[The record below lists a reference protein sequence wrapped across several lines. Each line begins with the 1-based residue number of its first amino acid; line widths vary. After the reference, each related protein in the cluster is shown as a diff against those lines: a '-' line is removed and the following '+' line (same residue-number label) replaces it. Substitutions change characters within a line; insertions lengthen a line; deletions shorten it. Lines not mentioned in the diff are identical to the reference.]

1 MGRPGAGGKD
11 PSPRRR
17 PGLILVHALPP
28 RPAPGAHHAPRPP
41 AGSVTRAALLL
52 GAAVWPGG
60 EPSPTLRRRTAHA
73 AALWRQ
79 GEVEWVVACGGLGRY
94 PPTEALAMRG
104 LLLAAG
110 VPAEAI
116 RLEDRS
122 RSTHE
127 NLLFAKPIL
136 CGLGATAVVIV
147 TDPTHAPRARL
158 IARGLGIAATSS
170 SPSLRGRRWRAVLA
184 QALREVP
191 ATALALWRLRR

>member
-1 MGRPGAGGKD
+1 M
-11 PSPRRR
+11 
-17 PGLILVHALPP
+17 
-28 RPAPGAHHAPRPP
+28 
-41 AGSVTRAALLL
+41 TRAALLL
-52 GAAVWPGG
+52 GAAVWPGAK
-60 EPSPTLRRRTAHA
+60 PSPTLRRRTAHA
-73 AALWRQ
+73 AALWHR
-79 GEVEWVVACGGLGRY
+79 GEVAWVVACGGIGRH
-94 PPTEALAMRG
+94 PPAEAAVMRD

-127 NLLFAKPIL
+127 NLLLARPIL
-136 CGLGATAVVIV
+136 GALGATAAVIV

-170 SPSLRGRRWRAVLA
+170 SPSLRGRRWRPVLS